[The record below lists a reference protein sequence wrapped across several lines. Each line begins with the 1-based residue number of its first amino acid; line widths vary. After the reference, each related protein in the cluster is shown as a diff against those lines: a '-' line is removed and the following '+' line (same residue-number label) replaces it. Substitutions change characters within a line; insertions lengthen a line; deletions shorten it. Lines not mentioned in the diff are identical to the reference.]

1 MRASW
6 LLVSALA
13 LSSCSSD
20 DGVTPSSGGGGSG
33 GAGGTS
39 GSGGS
44 GGVAGTESCE
54 ATFTWLQKDAYK
66 DTAGRSSDLWPPHTT
81 TTLEVNCNGQLVKS
95 AFRENHGTKPE
106 DKDATGAVFLVP
118 VGSMQATAT
127 FGELEALVSAY
138 EACECGTK
146 FLSMD
151 ALGDAAVQKL
161 VAEIKAY
168 VLAHLTCTG
177 SVDAAGLVQ
186 KLENGDIAGVL
197 AVLPDCSWASGFD
210 WSLGFDDALG
220 KIVAAAQETLADY
233 HVCNNDAELQATL
246 FDGFRKSGAVTA
258 CDGAGSL
265 CHGPKWFYA
274 PKP

>member
-1 MRASW
+1 MRHRLPAA
-6 LLVSALA
+6 LLCSTLALA
-13 LSSCSSD
+13 SCSSD
-20 DGVTPSSGGGGSG
+20 DSGVTPSSGGSGGIGSG
-33 GAGGTS
+33 GA
-39 GSGGS
+39 
-44 GGVAGTESCE
+44 GGVAGTESCA

-81 TTLEVNCNGQLVKS
+81 TTLEVSCGGQLVKS
-95 AFRENHGTKPE
+95 SFRENHGTKPGDE
-106 DKDATGAVFLVP
+106 DATGAVFLVP
-118 VGSMQATAT
+118 VGSMSATAT
-127 FGELEALVSAY
+127 WGELEPLVAAY
-138 EACECGTK
+138 ESCECGTK

-161 VAEIKAY
+161 VAEIESY

-186 KLENGDIAGVL
+186 KLKAGDIAGVL
-197 AVLPDCSWASGFD
+197 EVLPNCSWASGFD

-220 KIVAAAQETLADY
+220 KIVSVAQETLADY

-246 FDGFRKSGAVTA
+246 FDGFRKTKTVTA